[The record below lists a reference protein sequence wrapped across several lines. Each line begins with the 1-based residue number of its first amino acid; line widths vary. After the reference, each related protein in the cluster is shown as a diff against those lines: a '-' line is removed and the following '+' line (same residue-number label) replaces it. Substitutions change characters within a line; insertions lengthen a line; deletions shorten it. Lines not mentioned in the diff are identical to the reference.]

1 MADFL
6 SFQFM
11 RYALLAGLMVSLMCA
26 VISNFVVLKRLSFLG
41 AGISHAAFG
50 GVALG
55 VLLGINPLYSAIG
68 FTWLLTMIIGYVSRN
83 GHLSEDTA
91 IGIAYVAAMAL
102 GTIFLGF
109 ARSYNFDVFGYLF
122 GNILAV
128 TETDLYI
135 TVVLAAAVLMVLG
148 LFHKELVFLA
158 FDEEMAQV
166 VGLPVRF
173 LYYMLL
179 SVMALTVVIAIKVV
193 GIVLVSALL
202 VLPGAT
208 SLQVT
213 KNIVPMVGVSLL
225 CGLVSTLCGLYL
237 SYTLNLASGATIVLT
252 ATVLFG
258 VAMVASP
265 HRRQVA

>member
-1 MADFL
+1 MTELLA
-6 SFQFM
+6 FQFM
-11 RYALLAGLMVSLMCA
+11 RYALLAGLIVSVMCGA
-26 VISNFVVLKRLSFLG
+26 ISNFVVLKRLAFLG

-55 VLLGINPLYSAIG
+55 VLIGIEPLYTGIA
-68 FTWLLTMIIGYVSRN
+68 FTWVLTLIIGYVSRE
-83 GHLSEDTA
+83 GHLGEDTA
-91 IGIAYVAAMAL
+91 IGIGYVAAMAL

-128 TETDLYI
+128 TEADLI
-135 TVVLAAAVLMVLG
+135 ISAALGAVVLLLLG

-173 LYYMLL
+173 LYYLLL
-179 SVMALTVVIAIKVV
+179 SIMALTVVIAIKVV

-208 SLQVT
+208 SLQLT
-213 KNIVPMVGVSLL
+213 KNIVPMVALSVACGMLSTVS
-225 CGLVSTLCGLYL
+225 GLYL
-237 SYTLNLASGATIVLT
+237 SYTLDLASGATIVLT
-252 ATVLFG
+252 ATALFG
-258 VAMVASP
+258 LAMAASP
-265 HRRQVA
+265 RRWRS

>member
-1 MADFL
+1 MTEFL

-11 RYALLAGLMVSLMCA
+11 RYALLAGVMISIICG

-55 VLLGINPLYSAIG
+55 VLLEIDPLYTGIA
-68 FTWLLTMIIGYVSRN
+68 FTWVLTMLIGYVSRE
-83 GHLSEDTA
+83 GHLGEDTA

-109 ARSYNFDVFGYLF
+109 ARSYTFDVFGYLF

-128 TETDLYI
+128 TETDLII
-135 TVVLAAAVLMVLG
+135 TAILGVVILLVLG
-148 LFHKELVFLA
+148 LFRKELVFLA

-173 LYYMLL
+173 LYYLL
-179 SVMALTVVIAIKVV
+179 LTIMALTVVIAIKVV

-208 SLQVT
+208 SLQLT
-213 KNIVPMVGVSLL
+213 KNIVPMVGLSVL
-225 CGLVSTLCGLYL
+225 CGVVSTLSGLYL
-237 SYTLNLASGATIVLT
+237 SFTLDLASGATIVLT
-252 ATVLFG
+252 ATLLFG
-258 VAMVASP
+258 VAMAASP
-265 HRRQVA
+265 RRWQV

>member
-1 MADFL
+1 MTDLL

-11 RYALLAGLMVSLMCA
+11 RHALLAGLMVSVMCGA
-26 VISNFVVLKRLSFLG
+26 ISNFVVLKRLSFLG

-55 VLLGINPLYSAIG
+55 VLTGTEPLYTTIG
-68 FTWLLTMIIGYVSRN
+68 FTWLLTMIIGYVSRQ
-83 GHLSEDTA
+83 GQLTEDTA

-109 ARSYNFDVFGYLF
+109 ARNYNFDVFGYLF

-128 TETDLYI
+128 SDTDLFV
-135 TVVLAAAVLMVLG
+135 TATLGAVVLIVLG

-173 LYYMLL
+173 LYYLLL

-208 SLQVT
+208 SVQLT
-213 KNIVPMVGVSLL
+213 KNIVPMVALSVL
-225 CGLVSTLCGLYL
+225 CGLISTLSGLYL
-237 SYTLNLASGATIVLT
+237 SYALNLASGATIVLT
-252 ATVLFG
+252 ATLSFG
-258 VAMVASP
+258 LAMAVSP
-265 HRRQVA
+265 RRWRA

>member
-1 MADFL
+1 VVEAL

-11 RYALLAGLMVSLMCA
+11 RYALLAGLIVSVMCGA
-26 VISNFVVLKRLSFLG
+26 ISNFVVLKRLSFMG
-41 AGISHAAFG
+41 AGVSHAAFG

-55 VLLGINPLYSAIG
+55 VLLEVEPLYTGIG
-68 FTWLLTMIIGYVSRN
+68 FTWLLTMIIGYISRE
-83 GHLSEDTA
+83 GRLSEDTA

-128 TETDLYI
+128 TETDLI
-135 TVVLAAAVLMVLG
+135 VTAGLGAVVLIVLG

-158 FDEEMAQV
+158 FDEEMAAV

-173 LYYMLL
+173 LYYLLL
-179 SVMALTVVIAIKVV
+179 SVMALTVVIAIKIV

-208 SLQVT
+208 SVQLT
-213 KNIVPMVGVSLL
+213 KNITTMVILSLVS
-225 CGLVSTLCGLYL
+225 GLVATLGGLYL

-258 VAMVASP
+258 IAMAVSP
-265 HRRQVA
+265 RRQRA

>member
-1 MADFL
+1 MLDLL

-11 RYALLAGLMVSLMCA
+11 RYALLAGLMVSVMCS
-26 VISNFVVLKRLSFLG
+26 VISNFVVLKRLAFLG

-55 VLLGINPLYSAIG
+55 VLLGVDPLYTAIA
-68 FTWLLTMIIGYVSRN
+68 FTWALTLLIGYVSRR

-102 GTIFLGF
+102 GTILLGF

-128 TETDLYI
+128 TETDLLI
-135 TVVLAAAVLMVLG
+135 TATLGALVLLALG
-148 LFHKELVFLA
+148 LFHRALVFLA

-173 LYYMLL
+173 LYYLLL

-208 SLQVT
+208 SFQLT
-213 KNIVPMVGVSLL
+213 KNIVPMVALSLV
-225 CGLVSTLCGLYL
+225 CGLVSTLSGLYL
-237 SYTLNLASGATIVLT
+237 SYTWNLASGATIVLT
-252 ATVLFG
+252 ATALFG
-258 VAMVASP
+258 LAMAVSP
-265 HRRQVA
+265 RRWQT

>member
-1 MADFL
+1 MTEFL

-11 RYALLAGLMVSLMCA
+11 RYALIAGLMISIMCG
-26 VISNFVVLKRLSFLG
+26 VLSNFVVLKRLSFLG

-55 VLLGINPLYSAIG
+55 VLLGVEPLYTG
-68 FTWLLTMIIGYVSRN
+68 MVFTWVLTMIIGYVSRE
-83 GHLSEDTA
+83 GHLGEDTA
-91 IGIAYVAAMAL
+91 IGIGYVAAMAL

-128 TETDLYI
+128 TETDLI
-135 TVVLAAAVLMVLG
+135 VTATLGAIVLLLLG
-148 LFHKELVFLA
+148 LFRKELMFLA

-173 LYYMLL
+173 LYYLL
-179 SVMALTVVIAIKVV
+179 LTIMALTVVIAIKVV

-208 SLQVT
+208 SLQLT
-213 KNIVPMVGVSLL
+213 KNIVPMVGLSVL
-225 CGLVSTLCGLYL
+225 CGLISTFSGLYL
-237 SYTLNLASGATIVLT
+237 SYSLDLASGATIVLT

-258 VAMVASP
+258 LAMVASP
-265 HRRQVA
+265 RRWRA

>member
-1 MADFL
+1 MTEFL

-11 RYALLAGLMVSLMCA
+11 RYALVAGLIVSIMCGA
-26 VISNFVVLKRLSFLG
+26 ISNLVILKRLSFLG

-55 VLLGINPLYSAIG
+55 VLLGIDPLYTGLA
-68 FTWLLTMIIGYVSRN
+68 FTWLLTMLIGYVSRE

-109 ARSYNFDVFGYLF
+109 AHSYNFDVFGYLF

-128 TETDLYI
+128 TESDLVMA
-135 TVVLAAAVLMVLG
+135 TVLG
-148 LFHKELVFLA
+148 GLVLLILGVFHKELIFLA

-173 LYYMLL
+173 LYYLLL

-208 SLQVT
+208 SFQLT
-213 KNIVPMVGVSLL
+213 KNIVPMVALSLV
-225 CGLVSTLCGLYL
+225 CGLLSTLSGLYL
-237 SYTLNLASGATIVLT
+237 SYTLDLASGATIVLT
-252 ATVLFG
+252 GTLLFG
-258 VAMVASP
+258 LAMAASP
-265 HRRQVA
+265 RRRQT

>member
-1 MADFL
+1 MAEFL

-11 RYALLAGLMVSLMCA
+11 RHALLAGLMVSVMCGA
-26 VISNFVVLKRLSFLG
+26 ISNFVVLKRLSFLG

-55 VLLGINPLYSAIG
+55 VLLGAEPLYTGIA
-68 FTWLLTMIIGYVSRN
+68 FTWALTMIIGYVSRE
-83 GHLSEDTA
+83 GRLSEDTA

-128 TETDLYI
+128 TETDLI
-135 TVVLAAAVLMVLG
+135 VTATAGVVILLLLG
-148 LFHKELVFLA
+148 LFRKELVFLA
-158 FDEEMAQV
+158 FDEEMARV

-173 LYYMLL
+173 LYYLLL
-179 SVMALTVVIAIKVV
+179 SIMALTVMIAIKVV

-208 SLQVT
+208 SLQLT
-213 KNIVPMVGVSLL
+213 KNIVPMVGLSMV
-225 CGLVSTLCGLYL
+225 CGLVSTISGLYL
-237 SYTLNLASGATIVLT
+237 SYTFDLASGATIVLT
-252 ATVLFG
+252 ATLLFG
-258 VAMVASP
+258 LAMAAAP
-265 HRRQVA
+265 RRWRA

>member
-1 MADFL
+1 MTELL

-11 RYALLAGLMVSLMCA
+11 RYALLAGLIVSVMCGA
-26 VISNFVVLKRLSFLG
+26 ISNFVVLKRLSFLG

-55 VLLGINPLYSAIG
+55 VLLGTEPLYTGIA
-68 FTWLLTMIIGYVSRN
+68 FTWVLTMIIGYVSRE
-83 GHLSEDTA
+83 GHLGEDTA
-91 IGIAYVAAMAL
+91 IGIGYVAAMAL

-128 TETDLYI
+128 TEADLII
-135 TVVLAAAVLMVLG
+135 TGVLGAAVLLLLG

-166 VGLPVRF
+166 VGLPVTF
-173 LYYMLL
+173 LYI
-179 SVMALTVVIAIKVV
+179 MALTVVIAIKVV

-208 SLQVT
+208 SLQLT
-213 KNIVPMVGVSLL
+213 KNIVPMVALSVL
-225 CGLVSTLCGLYL
+225 CGLIATLSGLYL
-237 SYTLNLASGATIVLT
+237 SYTLDLASGATIVLT
-252 ATVLFG
+252 ATALFG
-258 VAMVASP
+258 LAMAASP
-265 HRRQVA
+265 RRWRA

>member
-1 MADFL
+1 MVELL

-11 RYALLAGLMVSLMCA
+11 RYALLAGLIVSVMCGA
-26 VISNFVVLKRLSFLG
+26 ISNFVVLKRLSFMG
-41 AGISHAAFG
+41 AGVSHAAFG

-55 VLLGINPLYSAIG
+55 VLLEVEPLYTGIG
-68 FTWLLTMIIGYVSRN
+68 FTWLLTMIIGYVSRE
-83 GHLSEDTA
+83 GRLSEDTA

-128 TETDLYI
+128 TETDLMV
-135 TVVLAAAVLMVLG
+135 TAGLGAVVLIVLG

-173 LYYMLL
+173 LYYLLL

-208 SLQVT
+208 SLQLT
-213 KNIVPMVGVSLL
+213 KNIVPMVTLSLIS
-225 CGLVSTLCGLYL
+225 GLVSTLGGLYL

-258 VAMVASP
+258 IAMAVSP
-265 HRRQVA
+265 RRWRA

>member
-1 MADFL
+1 MMELL

-11 RYALLAGLMVSLMCA
+11 RYALLAGLMVSVMCG
-26 VISNFVVLKRLSFLG
+26 VISTFVVLKRLSFLG

-55 VLLGINPLYSAIG
+55 VLLGTEPLYTGIA
-68 FTWLLTMIIGYVSRN
+68 FTWVLTMIIGYVSRQ

-122 GNILAV
+122 GNILGV
-128 TETDLYI
+128 TQTDLI
-135 TVVLAAAVLMVLG
+135 VTGALGATILLLLG
-148 LFHKELVFLA
+148 LFRKELIFLA
-158 FDEEMAQV
+158 FDEEMAQI

-173 LYYMLL
+173 LYYLLL
-179 SVMALTVVIAIKVV
+179 SIMALTVVIAIKVV

-208 SLQVT
+208 SVQLT
-213 KNIVPMVGVSLL
+213 RNIVPMVAISVV
-225 CGLVSTLCGLYL
+225 CGLVATLGGLYL
-237 SYTLNLASGATIVLT
+237 SYTLDLASGATIVLT
-252 ATVLFG
+252 ATLLFSL
-258 VAMVASP
+258 AMAASP
-265 HRRQVA
+265 RRWQV

>member
-1 MADFL
+1 MTELL

-11 RYALLAGLMVSLMCA
+11 RYAFLAGLIVSVMCGA
-26 VISNFVVLKRLSFLG
+26 ISNFVVLKRLSFLG

-55 VLLGINPLYSAIG
+55 VLLGTEPLYTGIA
-68 FTWLLTMIIGYVSRN
+68 FTWGLTMIIGYVSRE

-91 IGIAYVAAMAL
+91 IGIGYVAAMAL

-128 TETDLYI
+128 TEADLII
-135 TVVLAAAVLMVLG
+135 TAALGAVVLLLLG

-166 VGLPVRF
+166 IGLPVRF
-173 LYYMLL
+173 LYYLLL
-179 SVMALTVVIAIKVV
+179 SIMALTVVIAIKVV

-208 SLQVT
+208 SLQLT
-213 KNIVPMVGVSLL
+213 KNIVPMVALSVV
-225 CGLVSTLCGLYL
+225 CGLVSTLSGLYL
-237 SYTLNLASGATIVLT
+237 SYTLDLASGATIVLT
-252 ATVLFG
+252 ATLLFG
-258 VAMVASP
+258 LAMAASP
-265 HRRQVA
+265 RRWRA

>member
-1 MADFL
+1 MFEFL

-11 RYALLAGLMVSLMCA
+11 RHALLAGLIVSVMCGA
-26 VISNFVVLKRLSFLG
+26 ISNLVILKRLSFLG

-55 VLLGINPLYSAIG
+55 VLLGVEPLYTGIG
-68 FTWLLTMIIGYVSRN
+68 FTWLLTMVIGYVSRE

-109 ARSYNFDVFGYLF
+109 ARSYNFDVVGYLF

-128 TETDLYI
+128 TDTDLLI
-135 TVVLAAAVLMVLG
+135 AGALGGVVLVALG

-166 VGLPVRF
+166 AGLPVRL
-173 LYYMLL
+173 LYYLLL
-179 SVMALTVVIAIKVV
+179 SVMALTVVVAIKVV

-208 SLQVT
+208 SFQLT
-213 KNIVPMVGVSLL
+213 SNIVPMVALSLV
-225 CGLVSTLCGLYL
+225 CGLVSTLTGLYL
-237 SYTLNLASGATIVLT
+237 SYMLDLASGATIVLT
-252 ATVLFG
+252 GTVLFG
-258 VAMVASP
+258 LAMAASP
-265 HRRQVA
+265 RRRHT

>member
-1 MADFL
+1 MTELL

-11 RYALLAGLMVSLMCA
+11 RYALLAGLIVSIMCGA
-26 VISNFVVLKRLSFLG
+26 ISNFVVLKRLSFMG
-41 AGISHAAFG
+41 AGVSHAAFG

-55 VLLGINPLYSAIG
+55 VLLGVDPLYTGIG
-68 FTWLLTMIIGYVSRN
+68 FTWLLTMIIGYVSRA
-83 GHLSEDTA
+83 GRLSEDTA
-91 IGIAYVAAMAL
+91 IGIAYVAAMAM

-109 ARSYNFDVFGYLF
+109 AQSYNFDVFGYLF

-128 TETDLYI
+128 TDTDLI
-135 TVVLAAAVLMVLG
+135 LTGGLGAVVLIILG
-148 LFHKELVFLA
+148 LFRKELVFLA

-173 LYYMLL
+173 LYYLLL

-208 SLQVT
+208 SLQLT
-213 KNIVPMVGVSLL
+213 KNIVPMVILSLGS
-225 CGLVSTLCGLYL
+225 GLVATLGGLYL
-237 SYTLNLASGATIVLT
+237 SYTLDLASGATIVLT

-258 VAMVASP
+258 IAMAVSP
-265 HRRQVA
+265 RHWRA

>member
-1 MADFL
+1 MMEFL

-11 RYALLAGLMVSLMCA
+11 RYALIAGLLVSVMCGA
-26 VISNFVVLKRLSFLG
+26 ISSFVVLKRLSFLG

-55 VLLGINPLYSAIG
+55 VLCGVEPLYTGIA
-68 FTWLLTMIIGYVSRN
+68 FTWVLTMIIGYVSRE
-83 GHLSEDTA
+83 GHLGEDTA

-122 GNILAV
+122 GNVLAV
-128 TETDLYI
+128 TETDLII
-135 TVVLAAAVLMVLG
+135 TAVLGTVILLLLG
-148 LFHKELVFLA
+148 LFRKELVFLA

-173 LYYMLL
+173 LYYLLL
-179 SVMALTVVIAIKVV
+179 SIMALTVVIAIKVV

-208 SLQVT
+208 SLQLT
-213 KNIVPMVGVSLL
+213 KNIVPMVGLSVV
-225 CGLVSTLCGLYL
+225 CGVVSTFGGLYL
-237 SYTLNLASGATIVLT
+237 SYTLDLASGATIVLT
-252 ATVLFG
+252 ATALFG
-258 VAMVASP
+258 LAMAASP
-265 HRRQVA
+265 RRWLA

>member
-1 MADFL
+1 
-6 SFQFM
+6 
-11 RYALLAGLMVSLMCA
+11 
-26 VISNFVVLKRLSFLG
+26 
-41 AGISHAAFG
+41 
-50 GVALG
+50 
-55 VLLGINPLYSAIG
+55 
-68 FTWLLTMIIGYVSRN
+68 
-83 GHLSEDTA
+83 
-91 IGIAYVAAMAL
+91 MAL

-128 TETDLYI
+128 TEADLII
-135 TVVLAAAVLMVLG
+135 TGALGAGVLLLLG

-173 LYYMLL
+173 LYYLLL
-179 SVMALTVVIAIKVV
+179 SIMALTVVIAIKVV

-208 SLQVT
+208 SLQLT
-213 KNIVPMVGVSLL
+213 KNIVPMAVLSIL
-225 CGLVSTLCGLYL
+225 CGLISTLCGLYL

-258 VAMVASP
+258 LAMAASP
-265 HRRQVA
+265 RRWRA

>member
-1 MADFL
+1 MTEFL

-11 RYALLAGLMVSLMCA
+11 RYALIAGVMISIMCG
-26 VISNFVVLKRLSFLG
+26 VLSNFVVLKRLSFLG

-55 VLLGINPLYSAIG
+55 VLLGVEPLYTG
-68 FTWLLTMIIGYVSRN
+68 MVFTWVLTMIIGYVSRE
-83 GHLSEDTA
+83 GHLGEDTA
-91 IGIAYVAAMAL
+91 IGIGYVAAMAL

-128 TETDLYI
+128 TDTDLLVTATLG
-135 TVVLAAAVLMVLG
+135 TVVLLLLG
-148 LFHKELVFLA
+148 LFRKELLFLA

-173 LYYMLL
+173 LYYLL
-179 SVMALTVVIAIKVV
+179 LTIMALTVVIAIKVV

-208 SLQVT
+208 SLQLT
-213 KNIVPMVGVSLL
+213 KNIVPMVGLSAL
-225 CGLVSTLCGLYL
+225 CGLVSTFSGLYL
-237 SYTLNLASGATIVLT
+237 SYSLDLASGATIVLT

-258 VAMVASP
+258 LAMVASP
-265 HRRQVA
+265 RRWRA

>member
-1 MADFL
+1 MVELL

-11 RYALLAGLMVSLMCA
+11 RHALLAGLIVSVMCGA
-26 VISNFVVLKRLSFLG
+26 ISNFVVLKRLSFMG
-41 AGISHAAFG
+41 AGVSHAAFG

-55 VLLGINPLYSAIG
+55 VLLEVEPLYTGIG
-68 FTWLLTMIIGYVSRN
+68 FTWLLTMIIGYVSRE
-83 GHLSEDTA
+83 GRLSEDTA

-128 TETDLYI
+128 TDTDLI
-135 TVVLAAAVLMVLG
+135 VTAVLGAVVLVLLA

-173 LYYMLL
+173 LYYLLL

-208 SLQVT
+208 SLQLT
-213 KNIVPMVGVSLL
+213 KNIVPMVILSLIS
-225 CGLVSTLCGLYL
+225 GLVSTLGGLYL
-237 SYTLNLASGATIVLT
+237 SYSLNLASGATIVLT
-252 ATVLFG
+252 ATALFG
-258 VAMVASP
+258 IAMAVSP
-265 HRRQVA
+265 RRWRA

>member
-1 MADFL
+1 MPEFL

-11 RYALLAGLMVSLMCA
+11 RYALLAGLMVTVMCGA
-26 VISNFVVLKRLSFLG
+26 ISNFVVLKRLSFLG

-55 VLLGINPLYSAIG
+55 VLLGTEPLYTAVG
-68 FTWLLTMIIGYVSRN
+68 FTWVLTMLIGYVSRQ

-91 IGIAYVAAMAL
+91 IGVAYVAAMAL

-128 TETDLYI
+128 TETDLFI
-135 TVVLAAAVLMVLG
+135 TTALGAVVLLVLG
-148 LFHKELVFLA
+148 LFHKELLFLA

-173 LYYMLL
+173 LYYLLL

-208 SLQVT
+208 SLQLT
-213 KNIVPMVGVSLL
+213 KNIVPMVALSVL
-225 CGLVSTLCGLYL
+225 CGLVSTLSGLYL
-237 SYTLNLASGATIVLT
+237 SYTFNLASGATIVLT
-252 ATVLFG
+252 GTVLFG
-258 VAMVASP
+258 LALMASP
-265 HRRQVA
+265 RRRRA

>member
-1 MADFL
+1 MADFFA
-6 SFQFM
+6 FQFM
-11 RYALLAGLMVSLMCA
+11 RYALIAGLMVSVMCA
-26 VISNFVVLKRLSFLG
+26 LISSFVVLKRLSFLG

-55 VLLGINPLYSAIG
+55 VLLGINPLYSALG
-68 FTWLLTMIIGYVSRN
+68 FTWVLTMIIGYVSRT

-128 TETDLYI
+128 TETDLHI
-135 TVVLAAAVLMVLG
+135 TAALGAVVLAALG

-208 SLQVT
+208 SLQLT
-213 KNIVPMVGVSLL
+213 KNIVPMVALSLV
-225 CGLVSTLCGLYL
+225 CGLASTLSGLYL
-237 SYTLNLASGATIVLT
+237 SYTLDLASGATIVLT

-258 VAMVASP
+258 VAMVVSP
-265 HRRQVA
+265 RRRQMS

>member
-1 MADFL
+1 MTEIF

-11 RYALLAGLMVSLMCA
+11 RYALIAGLMVSIMCGA
-26 VISNFVVLKRLSFLG
+26 ISNFVVLKRLSFLG

-55 VLLGINPLYSAIG
+55 VLFGTEPLYTGIA
-68 FTWLLTMIIGYVSRN
+68 FTWVLTMLIGYVSRE

-122 GNILAV
+122 GNILGV
-128 TETDLYI
+128 TATDLI
-135 TVVLAAAVLMVLG
+135 MTAALGVVILLLLG
-148 LFHKELVFLA
+148 LFRKELVFLA

-173 LYYMLL
+173 LYYLLL
-179 SVMALTVVIAIKVV
+179 SIMALTVVIAIKVV

-208 SLQVT
+208 SLQLT
-213 KNIVPMVGVSLL
+213 KNIVPMVGLSIM
-225 CGLVSTLCGLYL
+225 CGLVSTLSGLYL

-252 ATVLFG
+252 ATALFG
-258 VAMVASP
+258 LAMAASP
-265 HRRQVA
+265 RRWRA

>member
-1 MADFL
+1 MTEFL

-11 RYALLAGLMVSLMCA
+11 RYALIAGVMISVICG

-55 VLLGINPLYSAIG
+55 VLLEVDPLYTGIA
-68 FTWLLTMIIGYVSRN
+68 FTWALTMLIGYVSRE
-83 GHLSEDTA
+83 GHLGEDTA

-128 TETDLYI
+128 TDTDLI
-135 TVVLAAAVLMVLG
+135 VTAVLGVAILLALG
-148 LFHKELVFLA
+148 LFRKELVFLA

-173 LYYMLL
+173 LYYLL
-179 SVMALTVVIAIKVV
+179 LTIMALTVVIAIKVV

-208 SLQVT
+208 SLQLT
-213 KNIVPMVGVSLL
+213 KNIVPMVGLSIL
-225 CGLVSTLCGLYL
+225 CGVVSTLSGLYL
-237 SYTLNLASGATIVLT
+237 SYTLDLASGATIVLT
-252 ATVLFG
+252 ATLLFG
-258 VAMVASP
+258 VSMVASP
-265 HRRQVA
+265 RRWRA

>member
-1 MADFL
+1 MTDIL
-6 SFQFM
+6 TFQFM
-11 RYALLAGLMVSLMCA
+11 RYALLAGLMVSIMCA

-109 ARSYNFDVFGYLF
+109 ARSYTFDVFGYLF

-128 TETDLYI
+128 TETDLYV
-135 TVVLAAAVLMVLG
+135 TATLATLVLIVLG

-179 SVMALTVVIAIKVV
+179 SVMAFTVVIAIKVV

-208 SLQVT
+208 SLQLT
-213 KNIVPMVGVSLL
+213 KNIVPMVALSLV
-225 CGLVSTLCGLYL
+225 CGLVSTLSGLYL

-258 VAMVASP
+258 LAMVASP
-265 HRRQVA
+265 RRRRTS

>member
-1 MADFL
+1 
-6 SFQFM
+6 
-11 RYALLAGLMVSLMCA
+11 
-26 VISNFVVLKRLSFLG
+26 
-41 AGISHAAFG
+41 
-50 GVALG
+50 
-55 VLLGINPLYSAIG
+55 VLLGTEPLYTGIA
-68 FTWLLTMIIGYVSRN
+68 FTWVLTMIIGYVSRE
-83 GHLSEDTA
+83 GHLGEDTA

-128 TETDLYI
+128 TEADLII
-135 TVVLAAAVLMVLG
+135 TATLGAVVLLLLG

-173 LYYMLL
+173 LYYLLL
-179 SVMALTVVIAIKVV
+179 SIMALTVVIAIKVV

-208 SLQVT
+208 SLQLT
-213 KNIVPMVGVSLL
+213 KNIVPMVALSVGCGVI
-225 CGLVSTLCGLYL
+225 STLSGLYL
-237 SYTLNLASGATIVLT
+237 SYVLDLASGATIVLT
-252 ATVLFG
+252 GTALFG
-258 VAMVASP
+258 LAMAVSP
-265 HRRQVA
+265 RRWRA

>member
-1 MADFL
+1 MTEFL

-11 RYALLAGLMVSLMCA
+11 RYALIAGLMISVMCG
-26 VISNFVVLKRLSFLG
+26 VLSNFVVLKRLSFLG

-55 VLLGINPLYSAIG
+55 VLLGVEPLYTG
-68 FTWLLTMIIGYVSRN
+68 MVFTWVLTMIIGYVSRE
-83 GHLSEDTA
+83 GHLGEDTA
-91 IGIAYVAAMAL
+91 IGIGYVAAMAL

-128 TETDLYI
+128 TETDLI
-135 TVVLAAAVLMVLG
+135 VTATLGAVILLLLG
-148 LFHKELVFLA
+148 LFRKELLFLA

-173 LYYMLL
+173 LYYLL
-179 SVMALTVVIAIKVV
+179 LTIMALTVVIAIKVV

-208 SLQVT
+208 SLQLT
-213 KNIVPMVGVSLL
+213 KNIVPMVGLSVL
-225 CGLVSTLCGLYL
+225 CGLISTFSGLYL
-237 SYTLNLASGATIVLT
+237 SYSLDLASGATIVLT

-258 VAMVASP
+258 LAMIASP
-265 HRRQVA
+265 RRWRA

>member
-1 MADFL
+1 VVEAL

-11 RYALLAGLMVSLMCA
+11 RYALLAGLIVSVMCGA
-26 VISNFVVLKRLSFLG
+26 ISNFVVLKRLSFMG
-41 AGISHAAFG
+41 AGVSHAAFG

-55 VLLGINPLYSAIG
+55 VLLEVEPLYTGIG
-68 FTWLLTMIIGYVSRN
+68 FTWLLTMIIGYISRE
-83 GHLSEDTA
+83 GRLSEDTA

-128 TETDLYI
+128 TETDLI
-135 TVVLAAAVLMVLG
+135 VTAGLGAVVLIVLG

-158 FDEEMAQV
+158 FDEEMAAV

-173 LYYMLL
+173 LYYLLL

-208 SLQVT
+208 SVQLT
-213 KNIVPMVGVSLL
+213 KNITTMVILSLVS
-225 CGLVSTLCGLYL
+225 GLVATLGGLYL

-258 VAMVASP
+258 IAMAVSP
-265 HRRQVA
+265 RRQRA

>member
-1 MADFL
+1 MMEFL

-11 RYALLAGLMVSLMCA
+11 RYALIAGLLVSVMCGA
-26 VISNFVVLKRLSFLG
+26 ISSFVVLKRLSFLG

-55 VLLGINPLYSAIG
+55 VLCGVEPLYTGIA
-68 FTWLLTMIIGYVSRN
+68 FTWVLTMIIGYVSRE
-83 GHLSEDTA
+83 GHLGEDTA

-122 GNILAV
+122 GNVLAV
-128 TETDLYI
+128 TETDLI
-135 TVVLAAAVLMVLG
+135 MTAVLGAVILLLLG
-148 LFHKELVFLA
+148 LFRKELVFLA

-173 LYYMLL
+173 LYYLLL
-179 SVMALTVVIAIKVV
+179 SIMALTVVIAIKVV

-208 SLQVT
+208 SLQLT
-213 KNIVPMVGVSLL
+213 KNIVPMVGLSVV
-225 CGLVSTLCGLYL
+225 CGVVSTFGGLYL
-237 SYTLNLASGATIVLT
+237 SYTLDLASGATIVLT

-258 VAMVASP
+258 LAMAASP
-265 HRRQVA
+265 RRWLA